1 VSFDVGGL
9 AAIVAGVLFGYA
21 IGRFLVVE
29 RRWRIAPFPV
39 IAAVAALSLI
49 SLRVLSAIGDDAL
62 WGGLVFPLIVG
73 GGAGV
78 TFAPARPVRGAWWEV
93 WKQ

>member
-1 VSFDVGGL
+1 VTLDVSGL
-9 AAIVAGVLFGYA
+9 LAIGVGVLLGYA

-29 RRWRIAPFPV
+29 RHQRIAPFPV
-39 IAAVAALSLI
+39 IGLVAALSLI
-49 SLRVLSAIGDDAL
+49 SLRVLSALGDDAL
-62 WGGLVFPLIVG
+62 WGGIVFPLIVG
-73 GGAGV
+73 LGAGL